1 MFTMITERHNYDN
14 GYIALVNI
22 ELENAPDKITV
33 NGDELLKKS
42 EFHVSI
48 MAIKNLA
55 PLLEPDSAEKA
66 SELLKQDF
74 LDFAATKDLTSLTL
88 TAKYRLV
95 TRDER
100 ATIVAMVDLKG
111 VEGLFQY
118 LRQRHNV
125 DFPTQPTHITLYT
138 LQPEAGIGILS
149 QEQLETSSIPI
160 EVPELASLKIQ

>member
-1 MFTMITERHNYDN
+1 MITKRHNYDN
-14 GYIALVNI
+14 GYISLVNI
-22 ELENAPDKITV
+22 EFENAPDKITV
-33 NGDELLKKS
+33 NGNELLKKI
-42 EFHVSI
+42 EFHISI

-55 PLLEPDSAEKA
+55 PLLDPDNVEQA

-74 LDFAATKDLTSLTL
+74 LDFAITNDLMNFALTGE
-88 TAKYRLV
+88 YRLV

-100 ATIVAMVDLKG
+100 VTVVAMVDLKS

-118 LRQRHNV
+118 LRQKHNI
-125 DFPTQPTHITLYT
+125 DFPTQPTHIALYT

-149 QEQLETSSIPI
+149 QEQLETDSILV

>member
-1 MFTMITERHNYDN
+1 MFTMVTERHNYDN
-14 GYIALVNI
+14 GYISLVNI

-33 NGDELLKKS
+33 NGNELLKKS
-42 EFHVSI
+42 EFHISV

-55 PLLEPDSAEKA
+55 PLLDPDNVEQA

-74 LDFAATKDLTSLTL
+74 LDFAITNDLMNFALTGE
-88 TAKYRLV
+88 YRLV

-100 ATIVAMVDLKG
+100 VTVVAMVDLKS

-118 LRQRHNV
+118 LRQKHNI

-149 QEQLETSSIPI
+149 QEQLETDSILV

>member
-1 MFTMITERHNYDN
+1 MITERHNYDN
-14 GYIALVNI
+14 GYISLVNI
-22 ELENAPDKITV
+22 ELENAPDKTTV
-33 NGDELLKKS
+33 NGNELLKKS

-55 PLLEPDSAEKA
+55 PLLDPDNVGQA

-74 LDFAATKDLTSLTL
+74 LDFTSTNDLTSFTL
-88 TAKYRLV
+88 TGEYRLV

-100 ATIVAMVDLKG
+100 VTVVAMVDLKG

-118 LRQRHNV
+118 LRQKHNI

-149 QEQLETSSIPI
+149 QEQLETDSILVR
-160 EVPELASLKIQ
+160 VPELASLKIQ

>member
-1 MFTMITERHNYDN
+1 MVTERHNYDN
-14 GYIALVNI
+14 GYISLVNI

-33 NGDELLKKS
+33 NGNELLKKS
-42 EFHVSI
+42 EFHISI

-55 PLLEPDSAEKA
+55 PLLDPDNVEQA

-74 LDFAATKDLTSLTL
+74 LDFAATNDLTSFALTGEC
-88 TAKYRLV
+88 RLV

-100 ATIVAMVDLKG
+100 VTVVVMVDLKG

-118 LRQRHNV
+118 LQQKHNI
-125 DFPTQPTHITLYT
+125 DFPTQPTHVTLYT

-149 QEQLETSSIPI
+149 QEQLETDSILV